1 MSERDRLSEQIHL
14 LGDMLGHTIVEQAGR
29 PLFDL
34 VEEVRGLAKGH
45 RDGDEAAG
53 TRLLQRIEGLPLREA
68 RGVVKAFTS
77 YFALVNLAEEEE
89 RVAVLRTRE
98 REASEQKRPVDET
111 VAAALQALREQGS
124 SPEDVQ
130 QILNRLLIMPVFTAH
145 PTEAKR
151 RTVLTKFGRIAH
163 LLHQLDF
170 EFPTPDEKARAL
182 DQLREELASLWETE
196 ETRSYRPGVL
206 DEVRNGLYYFETTL
220 FDLAPEIEDT
230 VARSL
235 REAFPDH
242 VFDVPHFLRFG
253 SWIGGDRDGN
263 PSVDVATTEATLR
276 EHQAMAIRLYLRA
289 LDRMH
294 GNLSMGPPGRDEAEQ
309 PEDTEFQESL
319 ERDALLLPEEA
330 LRGQDRYRGQ
340 PYRQKLGFIYRKLQ
354 RTANASS
361 FPWKAGDQDAPGVY
375 AGADAFLEDLHVVQ
389 RSLRRRAGRRLAEGR
404 LGTLISQAEIFGF
417 HLASLDLRQHADR
430 HREAFAEI
438 MGGFSLGKEWADADE
453 ATRTKLLN
461 RELKQRRPLKAS
473 APYSEATT
481 ATLDLFR
488 LVRQAHDRFGPA
500 SIEAFVISMTRG
512 PSDVLS
518 VLLMAANAGVE
529 QLDVVPL
536 FETVADLHQAPG
548 TMESLFRNETYA
560 AHLALRSGSQSV
572 MIGYSD
578 SNKDAGYASA
588 NWELHLAQR
597 SLAALSTRHDVRLTL
612 FHGRGGSV
620 GRGGGPTN
628 RAILSQPQES
638 IGGRL
643 RITEQGE
650 SITARY
656 ANQKLARRHL
666 EQLLHAV
673 IWTTGKRP
681 VSSPS
686 RGGVWEEAMQK
697 IAPLSEAAYRSLV
710 EKDETLAYFRATTPV
725 EEIGRLNIGSRPT
738 YRGGPATL
746 QSLRAI
752 PWVFAWTQSRVT
764 LPGWYGFGEAL
775 TTFAGDSNDRW
786 ETLSQMYRDWPFFR
800 TLVDNCQVS
809 LRKGDL
815 RIAEV
820 YSSLA
825 DEPGRSQVF
834 GSIRAE
840 YERTTA
846 ALCRLTGQQDLLD
859 LSPWL
864 QRSIR
869 VRNPYIDPMNYVQVA
884 LLRRLRARPDA
895 PDAEALRDVVL
906 LSVNG
911 IAAGLRNTG

>member
-1 MSERDRLSEQIHL
+1 MSERDRLSDQIHL

-34 VEEVRGLAKGH
+34 VEEVRGLAKAH
-45 RDGDEAAG
+45 RDGDEGAG
-53 TRLLQRIEGLPLREA
+53 TRLLRRIEALPLREA
-68 RGVVKAFTS
+68 SGVVKAFTS

-89 RVAVLRTRE
+89 RVAVLRARE
-98 REASEQKRPVDET
+98 REASEQKRPMDET
-111 VAAALQALREQGS
+111 VAAALHALREQGS
-124 SPEDVQ
+124 SPDEIQ
-130 QILNRLLIMPVFTAH
+130 GILSRLLIMPVFTAH

-151 RTVLTKFGRIAH
+151 RTVLTKFSRIAQ

-170 EFPTPDEKARAL
+170 EFPTPEEKARAL

-230 VARSL
+230 VGRSL

-263 PSVDVATTEATLR
+263 PSVDVATTEAALR

-294 GNLSMGPPGRDEAEQ
+294 GHLSMGPTGKDDAELGEDSEFALNLRQEGRILPAEAH
-309 PEDTEFQESL
+309 
-319 ERDALLLPEEA
+319 
-330 LRGQDRYRGQ
+330 RGQDRYRGQ

-354 RTANASS
+354 RTATAASL
-361 FPWKAGDQDAPGVY
+361 PWLGRDQDAPGVY
-375 AGADAFLEDLHVVQ
+375 QGAGAFLEDLRVVQ

-404 LGTLISQAEIFGF
+404 LGTVIAQAEIFGF

-430 HREAFAEI
+430 HREALAEI
-438 MGGFSLGKEWADADE
+438 MGGSGAGKEWHE
-453 ATRTKLLN
+453 AGEEARTALLTA
-461 RELKQRRPLKAS
+461 RLKEPRPLKADV
-473 APYSEATT
+473 PYSEATNE
-481 ATLDLFR
+481 TLDLFR
-488 LVRQAHDRFGPA
+488 LIRKAHDRFGPA
-500 SIEAFVISMTRG
+500 AIEAFVVSMTRG

-518 VLLMAANAGVE
+518 VLLMAANADVE
-529 QLDVVPL
+529 SLDVVPL

-548 TMESLFRNETYA
+548 TMESLFGNEAYSS
-560 AHLALRSGSQSV
+560 HLARRSGSQLI

-578 SNKDAGYASA
+578 SNKDAGYAAA

-597 SLAALSTRHDVRLTL
+597 SLAALSARHGVRLTL

-638 IGGRL
+638 VDGRL

-656 ANQKLARRHL
+656 ANRQLARRHL

-686 RGGVWEEAMQK
+686 RGGAWEEAMQK
-697 IAPLSEAAYRSLV
+697 IAPLSETAYRSLV
-710 EKDETLAYFRATTPV
+710 ETNETMAYFRATTPV
-725 EEIGRLNIGSRPT
+725 EEIGRLNIGSRPA

-775 TTFAGDSNDRW
+775 TSFAGDSVERW

-825 DEPGRSQVF
+825 EEPDRTHVF
-834 GSIRAE
+834 GAIRAE
-840 YERTTA
+840 YERASA
-846 ALCRLTGQQDLLD
+846 ALCRLTGQKDLLD

-884 LLRRLRARPDA
+884 LLRRLRSRPDA
-895 PDAEALRDVVL
+895 PDAEALRNVVL

-911 IAAGLRNTG
+911 VASGLRNTG